1 MQPVER
7 VRESERPTIELD
19 PFFVGTNG
27 MLTEAYWYSGMTEEA
42 VAQAQNLDETTRR
55 YYEAM
60 GRGDYDEA
68 VDLIDSAVEAGL
80 TITVA
85 SRYYAVA
92 GNKEKSFDLLEE
104 SVRQRIPQVLVVQN
118 QAGFDPYRSDPR
130 FIAVRRSIGLEP

>member
-60 GRGDYDEA
+60 GRGDNDEA

-85 SRYYAVA
+85 RRYYAVA
-92 GNKEKSFDLLEE
+92 GNKEKSFDLLEAMRVTSRTACWPVAGLINE
-104 SVRQRIPQVLVVQN
+104 HSSV
-118 QAGFDPYRSDPR
+118 AS
-130 FIAVRRSIGLEP
+130 SMHS